1 MYNDKKRSRIYYTKA
16 QIQNGLI
23 TSGKEWMFMD
33 TKEYI
38 GQYHIYTTGEIFSE
52 ATFVDGKSR
61 ILIPFVETTL
71 LEDSLNQI
79 GINPL
84 KNFEYD
90 TIKQVD
96 VSPSIIPN
104 KSTQPIS
111 EKDMKNNFFIR
122 YFAYK
127 RNDGRC
133 LELNKKMFNKIGSK
147 DSLDGVMWEKVTIK
161 WKFKGNL
168 HDVVDKEGNITESG
182 VFDTNKRTVA
192 LISEDYPNLKYKLID
207 YTELYEV

>member
-33 TKEYI
+33 TEEYI

-104 KSTQPIS
+104 KSIILITKSLVVVLPTCCYRS
-111 EKDMKNNFFIR
+111 
-122 YFAYK
+122 
-127 RNDGRC
+127 RNVWPLVYRS
-133 LELNKKMFNKIGSK
+133 N
-147 DSLDGVMWEKVTIK
+147 
-161 WKFKGNL
+161 
-168 HDVVDKEGNITESG
+168 
-182 VFDTNKRTVA
+182 
-192 LISEDYPNLKYKLID
+192 
-207 YTELYEV
+207 

>member
-33 TKEYI
+33 TEEYI

-147 DSLDGVMWEKVTIK
+147 DSLDGVMWEKVKIK

-192 LISEDYPNLKYKLID
+192 LISEDYPNLKYKLLD